1 VRVSGS
7 VWAYAAEFLRH
18 PRAITLRRASR
29 GLGDNLLLSCLA
41 REVKRADPGRRV
53 FVETAWPEL
62 FLHNPNV
69 DAVFTRKVSPA
80 YHKIAYR
87 IDPGTREHL
96 IDQMVRQLPF
106 PVAGWERTVDLFLPG
121 DPPGGA
127 APDLPHRFIAVNP
140 AGKGGHSANRKEWG
154 IGNFAALRERLAGTP
169 FVQIGDP
176 ATPLLPGAEDRRGRP
191 VLESAAILARSAT
204 GVFLEG
210 GMMHLAEAVR
220 KPSVIVFGGMI
231 RPEVSGY
238 DRHENIATRP
248 ECGPCFTSHTAMT
261 VCESMVCMKEIPVE
275 RVTDAVKRIL
285 ERGETAASASA
296 RAPAPAPATGRRP
309 A

>member
-18 PRAITLRRASR
+18 PRSITLRRASR

-41 REVKRADPGRRV
+41 RVVKGADPGRRV
-53 FVETAWPEL
+53 FIETAWPEL
-62 FLHNPNV
+62 FLRNPNV

-80 YHKIAYR
+80 YHKIKYR
-87 IDPGTREHL
+87 IDPGTGEHL

-106 PVAGWERTVDLFLPG
+106 PAAHWERTVDLYLPE
-121 DPPGGA
+121 DPPQGA
-127 APDLPHRFIAVNP
+127 RNLPSRFIAVNP

-154 IGNFAALRERLAGTP
+154 MENFAALRERFADTP
-169 FVQIGDP
+169 FVQIGDA

-191 VLESAAILARSAT
+191 ILESAAILARSAA

-210 GMMHLAEAVR
+210 GMMHLAEALR
-220 KPSVIVFGGMI
+220 KPSVIVYGGMI

-238 DRHENIATRP
+238 DRHENVATHP

-261 VCESMVCMKEIPVE
+261 VCDSMVCMKEITVD
-275 RVTDAVKRIL
+275 RVAEAVNRIL
-285 ERGETAASASA
+285 ARDAAPAAEERG
-296 RAPAPAPATGRRP
+296 R
-309 A
+309 